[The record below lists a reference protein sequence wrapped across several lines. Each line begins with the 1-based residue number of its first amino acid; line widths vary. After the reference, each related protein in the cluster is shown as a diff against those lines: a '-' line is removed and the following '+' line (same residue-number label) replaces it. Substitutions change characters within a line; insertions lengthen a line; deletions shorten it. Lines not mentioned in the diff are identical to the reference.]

1 MVDWISDICI
11 CFFYVYILHLFC
23 EICKQ
28 KSAVMLVIFVFL
40 LYFVINMVG
49 VVGVGSVVMSVAVS
63 VCGRFS
69 PSHTP

>member
-1 MVDWISDICI
+1 MVGCGVSTLQS
-11 CFFYVYILHLFC
+11 FLLYFVTNMVGVVF
-23 EICKQ
+23 
-28 KSAVMLVIFVFL
+28 VFVFVFL